1 MSTQFPQAEHY
12 SGAGARAIDP
22 LLGPPPMPASPADPQ
37 GPPTGPGTGHTAP
50 LPPPPPPSARSPHRG
65 ARAVA
70 LVAVAAL
77 AGAGGGYV
85 AASVAD
91 DNGVVEQVAAVPAS
105 VTTSNG
111 IDVAAVIA
119 AAQPS
124 VVSVETQV
132 VTQYGP
138 FQAEGRGA
146 GTGIV
151 LDGGY
156 VLTNAHVV
164 EGAREITVTV
174 AGESTARAAHVVGS
188 DPDHD
193 VAVVKVEDATGL
205 VPAKLGD
212 SDSVAVGDP
221 VVAIGNALGLAGS
234 PTVTQ
239 GIVSA
244 LHRSI
249 GTNTSSSLT
258 GLIQTDTAI
267 SSGNSGGP
275 LVNADGDVIGINT
288 AVAGSGGG
296 VQASNVG
303 FVIPIN
309 AAMAVAADW
318 IS

>member
-1 MSTQFPQAEHY
+1 MV
-12 SGAGARAIDP
+12 IV
-22 LLGPPPMPASPADPQ
+22 MIQ
-37 GPPTGPGTGHTAP
+37 GPPTGPGTGHPAP
-50 LPPPPPPSARSPHRG
+50 LPPPPPPSARNPRRG

-70 LVAVAAL
+70 FVAVAAL
-77 AGAGGGYV
+77 AGAGGGYA
-85 AASVAD
+85 AASVGGD
-91 DNGVVEQVAAVPAS
+91 GSTVEQVAAVPAAIDGS
-105 VTTSNG
+105 RG

-124 VVSVETQV
+124 VVSIETRV
-132 VTQYGP
+132 VTRYGP

-164 EGAREITVTV
+164 ADASDITVTV
-174 AGESTARAAHVVGS
+174 AGESTPRAAHVVGI

-193 VAVVKVEDATGL
+193 VAVIAVDDATDL
-205 VPAKLGD
+205 VPATIGD
-212 SDSVAVGDP
+212 SDAVAVGDP

-244 LHRSI
+244 VDRSI
-249 GTNTSSSLT
+249 GMDTSSLT

-275 LVNADGDVIGINT
+275 LVDADGAVIGINT

-309 AAMAVAADW
+309 AAMAIAADW